1 MSIDQVA
8 AKLLDDALACAPSG
22 SPSSPSYILNLAHV
36 HEASRNACEADR
48 SSSNGHTRLSVAPFL
63 LLSLSHFPT
72 APVGTPRA
80 GTPRGNRPRYPVTC
94 HLTSRW
100 TPEARG
106 DVQTAYDVL
115 RRFID
120 DEGKRGTRVGRHG
133 RALSVTNVTAA
144 VANVDILVAAAAIPP
159 CDAPSGAQRWHLRW
173 VGDASGDA
181 NGESF
186 IECE

>member
-1 MSIDQVA
+1 M
-8 AKLLDDALACAPSG
+8 
-22 SPSSPSYILNLAHV
+22 
-36 HEASRNACEADR
+36 
-48 SSSNGHTRLSVAPFL
+48 
-63 LLSLSHFPT
+63 
-72 APVGTPRA
+72 
-80 GTPRGNRPRYPVTC
+80 
-94 HLTSRW
+94 
-100 TPEARG
+100 
-106 DVQTAYDVL
+106 QTAYDVL

-144 VANVDILVAAAAIPP
+144 LANVDILVAAAAIPP